1 MSREMKQT
9 VLQRIISGET
19 LSRLEMDQWLT
30 NAVAGQESEP
40 VISAVLATLAYRGES
55 VSELSGALDAL
66 KRVMIPFPSNTALPL
81 LDTCGT
87 GGDGMGTFN
96 ISTTVA
102 IVLAAGGI
110 PVVKHGGRAV
120 SSRSGSADV
129 LEAIGI
135 RVDLSVERSLEIF
148 SELGVVFLWAPLY
161 HPALK
166 GLAPLRKS
174 LQIRTLLNMIAPL
187 ANPAGVTRQILGVSS
202 EAMVVPMAQ
211 LLTAHGSREF
221 IVICGQGLDEVTLE
235 GRTTFV
241 LGQGG
246 EIHEGYLTPRDFGL
260 PMTPVSA
267 IPGGNPS
274 ENASIIRRVLSGEE
288 GPYMDYVLANAALGF
303 QITGLVDGPL
313 EGVQLARD
321 VIMSRRAERL
331 LERWEELCQTQ
342 S

>member
-1 MSREMKQT
+1 MSQT
-9 VLQRIISGET
+9 VLQRVISGET
-19 LSRLEMDQWLT
+19 LTRLEMDQWLS
-30 NAVAGQESEP
+30 NVVSGRESEP
-40 VISAVLATLAYRGES
+40 VIAAVLSTLAFRGES

-66 KRVMIPFPSNTALPL
+66 KRVMVPFPSNQLLPL

-129 LEAIGI
+129 LEALGI
-135 RVDLSVERSLEIF
+135 RVDLPVERSLEIF
-148 SELGVVFLWAPLY
+148 SELGIVFLWAPLY

-166 GLAPLRKS
+166 GLAPLRRS

-202 EAMVVPMAQ
+202 EKMVSPMAQ
-211 LLTAHGSREF
+211 LLMAHGSKEF
-221 IVICGQGLDEVTLE
+221 IVISGQGLDEVTLE
-235 GRTTFV
+235 GRTTFA
-241 LGQGG
+241 LGRGG

-260 PMTPVSA
+260 PLVPVGA
-267 IPGGNPS
+267 ICGGTPS
-274 ENASIIRRVLSGEE
+274 ENASIMRRVLSGEE

-303 QITGLVDGPL
+303 QVAGLVDGPL
-313 EGVQLARD
+313 EGVQMARS
-321 VIMSRRAERL
+321 VVMSRRAEQL
-331 LERWEELCQTQ
+331 LDRWGELCQTQ